1 MKKKDGRPPRS
12 LSAWRALQ
20 ARGELE
26 ARFPEVA
33 LLVDTLAGN
42 VDPDHVAT
50 ALDEAIDSLKTA
62 RSRSREGLSAT
73 ASVDER
79 RLHAAADVERL
90 AQDRHALERLAA
102 AVKAELDGATAELA
116 DAETRLRRVMLE
128 RDPVDR
134 HELAI
139 ARKLRAAGLTDR
151 VAREINA
158 DHVTRIKE
166 AVDGA
171 PAVGASHPRPARRKA
186 EVALA
191 WTADNP
197 WASMSK
203 TIEHYR
209 IDRRP
214 MTTGAVDVAALRQC
228 GLPPGTDL
236 TVFGDPHLVGQF
248 EAAPDA
254 RAKARTCW
262 DICEKW
268 IADNILDDVG
278 SSHVAIMRERAWTF
292 LFGVRYGFAHEIRKL
307 DRVMFPSPWARDE
320 YVVAQLR
327 G

>member
-26 ARFPEVA
+26 ARFPDVA
-33 LLVDTLAGN
+33 MLIDTLVEN
-42 VDPDHVAT
+42 VDPDHVET
-50 ALDEAIDSLKTA
+50 ALADAIGSLKTA
-62 RSRSREGLSAT
+62 RGRSRESLPVP

-90 AQDRHALERLAA
+90 AQDRHALERLAV
-102 AVKAELDGATAELA
+102 AVKAELDGVTADLA
-116 DAETRLRRVMLE
+116 DAEARFRHAMLE

-151 VAREINA
+151 VAREFNA
-158 DHVTRIKE
+158 DQVTRMKTALE
-166 AVDGA
+166 GGPVVDTCA
-171 PAVGASHPRPARRKA
+171 PRPARRKA

-191 WTADNP
+191 WTADNA
-197 WASMSK
+197 WASMST

-209 IDRRP
+209 LDRRP
-214 MTTGAVDVAALRQC
+214 MTTGAVDIAALRRC
-228 GLPPGTDL
+228 GLPPDTDL
-236 TVFGDPHLVGQF
+236 AAFGAPHLVGRF

-268 IADNILDDVG
+268 IADNIVDDVG
-278 SSHVAIMRERAWTF
+278 FGGVAIMRERAWTF

-307 DRVMFPSPWARDE
+307 DRVMFPSPWGSNE

-327 G
+327 D